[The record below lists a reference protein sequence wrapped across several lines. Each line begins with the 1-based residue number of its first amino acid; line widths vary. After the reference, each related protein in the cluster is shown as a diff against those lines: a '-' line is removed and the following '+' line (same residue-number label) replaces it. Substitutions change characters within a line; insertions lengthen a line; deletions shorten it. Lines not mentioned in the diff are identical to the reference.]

1 MRMTLWVAVE
11 ASTSELKKVSD
22 YFALERKARLAARYI
37 FSAQRIPGKE
47 TRARAES
54 LSCTPPGSMTGEQ
67 VQE

>member
-1 MRMTLWVAVE
+1 MTLWVAVE